1 VPLLAA
7 WNAGTLISM
16 MRLWCGNLAGVPEK
30 TISGARPSLSRD
42 LCNDRVLVR
51 NRCRV

>member
-1 VPLLAA
+1 
-7 WNAGTLISM
+7 
-16 MRLWCGNLAGVPEK
+16 MRLRCGKLTGMPEK
-30 TISGARPSLSRD
+30 AIQIGDLGRMPSLSRD